1 MELNELMNAADK
13 YIEENWGTV
22 VDDIASLVEIESV
35 EDLDAAE
42 PGKPFGPGPAAAA
55 LDQALKIAANM
66 GFETTNVDGY
76 MGFADLK
83 GESDTQIGII
93 GHMDVVPAGP
103 GWNFQPFDV
112 TLKDGFL
119 IGRGVLDDKGPSVVT
134 LHAMKLLKDLG
145 VKLPY
150 TIRFLFGTNEETGM
164 NDVPYYRE
172 RYADPAFL
180 FTPDAEFPVCYGEKG
195 GFDATVVSATNE
207 ETGMNDVPYYRERY
221 ADPAFLFTP
230 DAEFPV
236 CYGEKGGFDATVVS
250 APIEDGWFAEF
261 EGGSATNAV
270 AGQAFCIVN
279 RIVDDLPEAAGI
291 TITYE
296 HDKTR
301 IDAVGKSAHAS
312 TPEQGKSA
320 IGILVDYVL
329 ANGIGNQQEREF
341 LDFVR
346 KVVDFP
352 DGSGVGI
359 ATSDEYFGP
368 LTLNGGTIKL
378 ENGRFTQTLDSRW
391 PTSTTP
397 EQITAAITA
406 LTEPMGASFENTLLM
421 VPFLVK
427 PDTAPIQALLSAYST
442 TPEQITAAIT
452 ALTEPMGASF
462 ENTLLMVPFL
472 VKPDTAPIQALLS
485 AYNQVTG
492 EDRKP
497 FTIGGGTYAR
507 EFTAG
512 ASFGPEMPWIE
523 YPEWAGSMHGPDE
536 AIADAQL
543 KEAFKIYAAALHNLE
558 HIQL

>member
-1 MELNELMNAADK
+1 MEFSELMQAADR
-13 YIEENWGTV
+13 YIENNWSAV

-35 EDLDAAE
+35 EDLAAAE
-42 PGKPFGPGPAAAA
+42 PGKPFGPGPAAA
-55 LDQALKIAANM
+55 LDEVLKIASGM

-76 MGFADLK
+76 MGFADLP
-83 GESDTQIGII
+83 GETDTQIGLI

-112 TLKDGFL
+112 SLKDGYL
-119 IGRGVLDDKGPSVVT
+119 VGRGVLDDKGPCVVA
-134 LHAMKLLKDLG
+134 LHAMKLLADQG

-195 GFDATVVSATNE
+195 GFDATVVSA
-207 ETGMNDVPYYRERY
+207 
-221 ADPAFLFTP
+221 
-230 DAEFPV
+230 
-236 CYGEKGGFDATVVS
+236 
-250 APIEDGWFAEF
+250 PIEGGEFLQF

-270 AGQAFCIVN
+270 AGQAFCVVN
-279 RIVDDLPEAAGI
+279 RIVDNLPEAPGI
-291 TITYE
+291 PVTYE
-296 HDKTR
+296 EGKTR
-301 IDAVGKSAHAS
+301 IDAKGKSAHAS
-312 TPEQGKSA
+312 TPELGQSA
-320 IGILVDYVL
+320 IGLLADYVL
-329 ANGIGNQQEREF
+329 ANGIGTLKEQEF
-341 LDFVR
+341 LRFVQ

-359 ATSDEYFGP
+359 ATADEYFGP

-378 ENGRFTQTLDSRW
+378 EDGRFTQTLDSRW

-397 EQITAAITA
+397 EEITAAITA
-406 LTEPMGASFENTLLM
+406 
-421 VPFLVK
+421 
-427 PDTAPIQALLSAYST
+427 
-442 TPEQITAAIT
+442 ITD
-452 ALTEPMGASF
+452 PMGASF

-485 AYNQVTG
+485 AYNEVTG
-492 EDRKP
+492 ESREP

-507 EFTAG
+507 EFTSG

-536 AIADAQL
+536 AISNEQL
-543 KEAFKIYAAALHNLE
+543 QLAFKIYAAALLKLE
-558 HIQL
+558 QSQL

>member
-42 PGKPFGPGPAAAA
+42 PGKPFGPGPAAA

-195 GFDATVVSATNE
+195 GFDATVVSA
-207 ETGMNDVPYYRERY
+207 
-221 ADPAFLFTP
+221 
-230 DAEFPV
+230 
-236 CYGEKGGFDATVVS
+236 
-250 APIEDGWFAEF
+250 PIEDGWFAEF

-270 AGQAFCIVN
+270 AGQAFCIAN

-359 ATSDEYFGP
+359 ATSDEYFGQ

-391 PTSTTP
+391 PT
-397 EQITAAITA
+397 
-406 LTEPMGASFENTLLM
+406 
-421 VPFLVK
+421 
-427 PDTAPIQALLSAYST
+427 ST

-512 ASFGPEMPWIE
+512 ASFGPEMPWVE

-543 KEAFKIYAAALHNLE
+543 KEAFKIYAAALRNLE